1 MNTYLTA
8 DDLTVG
14 YRGKPILSDISMKI
28 RRGSIVTLI
37 GPNGAGKSTILKSI
51 IRELSPLSGSV
62 FLDGTAIENYSDSD
76 FAKKTAVVMTGRPD
90 PELMTCFDVAAAG
103 RYPYTGR
110 FGILS
115 AEDKKK
121 VRDALT
127 MVQCE
132 SLADTMFQNT
142 SDGQKQ
148 RILLARAICQEP
160 ELLVLDEPTS
170 FLDIRHKL
178 ELLDIL
184 KKLVREKN
192 LAVLMS
198 LHELDLA
205 ERVSDYV
212 LCAED
217 GRIGRAG
224 TPSEVFER
232 DYIAKLYGI
241 KHGSYLTHLGFPELP
256 KTAGE
261 PKIFVIGGM
270 GSGIPVYHA
279 LNRAGIPFAAGV
291 LHENDM
297 EYQTAEALAAEVVA
311 EAPFEPVGEA
321 AFLRAKELVKSCE
334 TVLCP
339 LKVFGT
345 MNKRNQELL
354 QFGTELGKLRQIH
367 LDKSDSGD
375 ILIYK

>member
-1 MNTYLTA
+1 MQTYLTA
-8 DDLTVG
+8 DNLTVG

-28 RRGSIVTLI
+28 RRGRVVTLI

-51 IRELSPLSGSV
+51 IRELSPLGGSV
-62 FLDGTAIENYSDSD
+62 FLDGTALQNYSDSD

-115 AEDKKK
+115 RDDKKK
-121 VRDALT
+121 VRDALK

-132 SLADTMFQNT
+132 ALSDTLFQNT

-184 KKLVREKN
+184 KTLVHERN
-192 LAVLMS
+192 VAVLMS

-205 ERVSDYV
+205 ERISDYV
-212 LCAED
+212 LCAEN
-217 GRIGRAG
+217 GTIGRAG
-224 TPSEVFER
+224 TPSEVFEKE
-232 DYIAKLYGI
+232 YIARLYGI
-241 KHGSYLTHLGFPELP
+241 EHGNYMTSLGFPELP
-256 KTAGE
+256 KTAGT
-261 PKIFVIGGM
+261 PRVFVIGGM

-291 LHENDM
+291 IHENDV
-297 EYQTAEALAAEVVA
+297 ECQTARALAAEVVT
-311 EAPFEPVGEA
+311 EVPFEAVGEQ
-321 AFLRAKELVKSCE
+321 AFRRAKELLESCE
-334 TVLCP
+334 AVLCP

-345 MNKRNQELL
+345 MNERNRELL
-354 QFGTELGKLRQIH
+354 RLGTELGKLRQIN

-375 ILIYK
+375 ILINK

>member
-1 MNTYLTA
+1 MQNNLTA
-8 DDLTVG
+8 DNLTVG
-14 YRGKPILSDISMKI
+14 YRGKPILSDISMNI

-51 IRELSPLSGSV
+51 IRELSPLGGSV
-62 FLDGTAIENYSDSD
+62 FLDGTALEDYSDPD

-115 AEDKKK
+115 KEDKKK
-121 VRDALT
+121 VMDALE
-127 MVQCE
+127 MVRCE
-132 SLADTMFQNT
+132 SLADVLFQNT

-184 KKLVREKN
+184 KKLVHERN
-192 LAVLMS
+192 VAVLMS

-205 ERVSDYV
+205 ERISDYV
-212 LCAED
+212 LCAEN
-217 GRIGRAG
+217 GTIGRTG
-224 TPSEVFER
+224 TPREVFEG

-241 KHGSYLTHLGFPELP
+241 EHGSYLTSLGFPELP
-256 KTAGE
+256 RTDGA
-261 PKIFVIGGM
+261 PRVFVIGGM

-291 LHENDM
+291 IHENDM
-297 EYQTAEALAAEVVA
+297 EYQTARVLAAEVIR
-311 EAPFEPVGEA
+311 EAAFEPVGEQA
-321 AFLRAKELVKSCE
+321 
-334 TVLCP
+334 
-339 LKVFGT
+339 
-345 MNKRNQELL
+345 
-354 QFGTELGKLRQIH
+354 
-367 LDKSDSGD
+367 
-375 ILIYK
+375 

>member
-1 MNTYLTA
+1 MQTYLTA

-14 YRGKPILSDISMKI
+14 YRKKPVLSNISMKI
-28 RRGSIVTLI
+28 SRGSIVTLI
-37 GPNGAGKSTILKSI
+37 GPNGAGKSTILKSV
-51 IRELSPLSGSV
+51 IRELSPLGGSV
-62 FLDGTAIENYSDSD
+62 FLDGTSIEDYSDSD

-115 AEDKKK
+115 QEDKKK
-121 VRDALT
+121 VREALEL
-127 MVQCE
+127 VQCG
-132 SLADTMFQNT
+132 SLAGVQFRNT

-170 FLDIRHKL
+170 FLDVRHKL
-178 ELLDIL
+178 ELLEIL
-184 KKLVREKN
+184 KKLVQERN
-192 LAVLMS
+192 VAVLMS

-212 LCAED
+212 LCAEN
-217 GRIGRAG
+217 GIIGRAG
-224 TPSEVFER
+224 TPSEVFEK

-241 KHGSYLTHLGFPELP
+241 ERGSYMTSLGFPELP
-256 KTAGE
+256 KADGA
-261 PKIFVIGGM
+261 PRVFVIGGM

-291 LHENDM
+291 IHENDM
-297 EYQTAEALAAEVVA
+297 EYQTAEALAAEVIP
-311 EAPFEPVGEA
+311 EIPFEPVGEQ
-321 AFLRAKELVKSCE
+321 AFLRAKKILESCE
-334 TVLCP
+334 AVLCP
-339 LKVFGT
+339 LKLFGT
-345 MNKRNQELL
+345 MNKKNRELL
-354 QFGTELGKLRQIH
+354 RIGTGLGKLRQIN

-375 ILIYK
+375 ILNNK

>member
-62 FLDGTAIENYSDSD
+62 FLDGTALENYSDSE

-121 VRDALT
+121 VRDALA

-132 SLADTMFQNT
+132 FLAGTMFQNT

-184 KKLVREKN
+184 KKLVHEKN

-224 TPSEVFER
+224 TPAEVFER

-241 KHGSYLTHLGFPELP
+241 EHGSYLTHLGFPELP
-256 KTAGE
+256 KTDGE
-261 PKIFVIGGM
+261 PKVFVIGGM

-279 LNRAGIPFAAGV
+279 LNRAGIPFVAGV

-297 EYQTAEALAAEVVA
+297 EYQTAKALAAEVVA
-311 EAPFEPVGEA
+311 EVPFEPVGEA

-334 TVLCP
+334 AVLCP
-339 LKVFGT
+339 IKIFGT

>member
-1 MNTYLTA
+1 MQNYLTA
-8 DDLTVG
+8 DNLTVG
-14 YRGKPILSDISMKI
+14 YRGKPILSDISMNI

-51 IRELSPLSGSV
+51 IRELSPLGGSV
-62 FLDGTAIENYSDSD
+62 FLDGTALEDYADPD

-115 AEDKKK
+115 KEDKKK
-121 VRDALT
+121 VMDALE
-127 MVQCE
+127 MVRCE
-132 SLADTMFQNT
+132 SLAGVLFQNT

-184 KKLVREKN
+184 KKLVHERN
-192 LAVLMS
+192 VAVLMS

-205 ERVSDYV
+205 ERISDYV
-212 LCAED
+212 LCAEN
-217 GRIGRAG
+217 GTIGRTG
-224 TPSEVFER
+224 TPQEVFEG

-241 KHGSYLTHLGFPELP
+241 EHGSYLTSLGFPELP
-256 KTAGE
+256 RTDGAPGV
-261 PKIFVIGGM
+261 FVIGGM

-291 LHENDM
+291 IHENDM
-297 EYQTAEALAAEVVA
+297 EYQTARVLAAEVIR
-311 EAPFEPVGEA
+311 EAAFEPVGEQ
-321 AFLRAKELVKSCE
+321 AFLRAKK
-334 TVLCP
+334 VLEAVFCP
-339 LKVFGT
+339 LNVFGT
-345 MNKRNQELL
+345 MNKKNRELL
-354 QFGTELGKLRQIH
+354 RIGTELGKLRQIH

-375 ILIYK
+375 ILNDK

>member
-1 MNTYLTA
+1 MQNYLTA
-8 DDLTVG
+8 DNLTVG
-14 YRGKPILSDISMKI
+14 YRGKPILSDISMNI

-51 IRELSPLSGSV
+51 IRELSPLGGSV
-62 FLDGTAIENYSDSD
+62 FLDGTALEDYADPD

-115 AEDKKK
+115 KEDKKK
-121 VRDALT
+121 VMDALE
-127 MVQCE
+127 MVRCE
-132 SLADTMFQNT
+132 SLADVLFQNT

-184 KKLVREKN
+184 KKLVHERN
-192 LAVLMS
+192 VAVLMS

-205 ERVSDYV
+205 ERISDYV
-212 LCAED
+212 LCAENGTT
-217 GRIGRAG
+217 GRTG
-224 TPSEVFER
+224 TPQEVFEG

-241 KHGSYLTHLGFPELP
+241 EHGSYLTSLGFPELP
-256 KTAGE
+256 RTDGAPGV
-261 PKIFVIGGM
+261 FVIGGM

-291 LHENDM
+291 IHENDM
-297 EYQTAEALAAEVVA
+297 EYQTARVLAAEVIR
-311 EAPFEPVGEA
+311 EAAFEPVGEQ
-321 AFLRAKELVKSCE
+321 AFLRAKKVLESCE
-334 TVLCP
+334 TVFCP
-339 LKVFGT
+339 LNVFGT
-345 MNKRNQELL
+345 MNKKNRELL
-354 QFGTELGKLRQIH
+354 RIGTELGKLRQIH

-375 ILIYK
+375 ILNDK

>member
-1 MNTYLTA
+1 MQNYLTA
-8 DDLTVG
+8 DHLTVG
-14 YRGKPILSDISMKI
+14 YRGKPILSDIFLNI

-51 IRELSPLSGSV
+51 IRELSPLGGSV
-62 FLDGTAIENYSDSD
+62 FLDGAELQHYSDSD

-115 AEDKKK
+115 LDDKKK
-121 VRDALT
+121 VRDALRL
-127 MVQCE
+127 VQCE
-132 SLADTMFQNT
+132 ALSDTLFRNA
-142 SDGQKQ
+142 SDGQRQ

-184 KKLVREKN
+184 KILVHERN
-192 LAVLMS
+192 VAVLMS

-205 ERVSDYV
+205 ERISDYV
-212 LCAED
+212 LCAES
-217 GRIGRAG
+217 GTIGRAG
-224 TPSEVFER
+224 TPSEVFEQ
-232 DYIAKLYGI
+232 DYIAGLYGI
-241 KHGSYLTHLGFPELP
+241 EHGNYLTSLGFPELP
-256 KTAGE
+256 KTEGA
-261 PKIFVIGGM
+261 PRVFVIGGM

-279 LNRAGIPFAAGV
+279 LNRAGIPFASGII
-291 LHENDM
+291 HENDI
-297 EYQTAEALAAEVVA
+297 EYQTARALAAETVTEV
-311 EAPFEPVGEA
+311 PFEPVGEQT
-321 AFLRAKELVKSCE
+321 FLRAKKLLESCE

-345 MNKRNQELL
+345 MNERNRDLL
-354 QFGTELGKLRQIH
+354 RLGTELRKLRQIN

>member
-1 MNTYLTA
+1 MQNYLTA
-8 DDLTVG
+8 DNLTVG
-14 YRGKPILSDISMKI
+14 YRGKPILSDISMNI

-51 IRELSPLSGSV
+51 IRELSPLGGSV
-62 FLDGTAIENYSDSD
+62 FLDGTALEAYSDPD

-115 AEDKKK
+115 KEDKKK
-121 VRDALT
+121 VMESLE

-132 SLADTMFQNT
+132 SLADVLFQNT

-184 KKLVREKN
+184 NKLVHERN
-192 LAVLMS
+192 VAVLMS

-205 ERVSDYV
+205 ERISDYV
-212 LCAED
+212 LCAEN
-217 GRIGRAG
+217 GTIGRAG
-224 TPSEVFER
+224 TPSEVFEQT
-232 DYIAKLYGI
+232 YIAKLYGI
-241 KHGSYLTHLGFPELP
+241 EHGSYLTSLGFPELP
-256 KTAGE
+256 RTDGV
-261 PKIFVIGGM
+261 PRVFVIGGM

-291 LHENDM
+291 IHENDM
-297 EYQTAEALAAEVVA
+297 EYPTARALAAEVIR
-311 EAPFEPVGEA
+311 EAAFEPVGEQ
-321 AFLRAKELVKSCE
+321 AFLRARKVLESCE
-334 TVLCP
+334 AVLCP
-339 LKVFGT
+339 LNVFGT
-345 MNKRNQELL
+345 MNEKNRELL
-354 QFGTELGKLRQIH
+354 RIGTGLGKLRQIH

-375 ILIYK
+375 ILNGK

>member
-1 MNTYLTA
+1 MKTYLTA
-8 DDLTVG
+8 DSLTVG
-14 YRGKPILSDISMKI
+14 YRGKPIISDISMNI

-51 IRELSPLSGSV
+51 IRELSPLGGSV
-62 FLDGTAIENYSDSD
+62 YLDGRGIGEYSGHE

-115 AEDKKK
+115 GVDKKK
-121 VRDALT
+121 VRDALS

-132 SLADTMFQNT
+132 DLADVLFRNT

-148 RILLARAICQEP
+148 RVLLARAICQEP

-184 KKLVREKN
+184 KRLVHERN
-192 LAVLMS
+192 MAILMS

-205 ERVSDYV
+205 ERISDYV
-212 LCAED
+212 LCAEH
-217 GRIGRAG
+217 GTIGRAG
-224 TPSEVFER
+224 TPEEVFEKE
-232 DYIAKLYGI
+232 YIANLYGI
-241 KHGSYLTHLGFPELP
+241 RHGSYLTSLGFPELP
-256 KTAGE
+256 RTDGT
-261 PKIFVIGGM
+261 PKVFVIGGM

-279 LNRAGIPFAAGV
+279 LNRAGIAFAAGV
-291 LHENDM
+291 IHENDV
-297 EYQTAEALAAEVVA
+297 EYQTAMALAAEVVS
-311 EAPFEPVGEA
+311 EIPFEPVGEQA
-321 AFLRAKELVKSCE
+321 YLQAEKLLDSCE
-334 TVLCP
+334 AVLCP
-339 LKVFGT
+339 LTVFGT
-345 MNKRNQELL
+345 MNSRNRELWRSAK
-354 QFGTELGKLRQIH
+354 ELGKLQQIN

>member
-1 MNTYLTA
+1 MQNYLTA
-8 DDLTVG
+8 DNLTVG
-14 YRGKPILSDISMKI
+14 YRGKPILSDISMNI

-51 IRELSPLSGSV
+51 IRELSPLGGSV
-62 FLDGTAIENYSDSD
+62 FLDGTALEDYSDPD

-115 AEDKKK
+115 KEDKKK
-121 VRDALT
+121 VMESLE

-132 SLADTMFQNT
+132 SLADVLFQNT

-184 KKLVREKN
+184 NKLVHERN
-192 LAVLMS
+192 VAVLMS

-205 ERVSDYV
+205 ERISDYV
-212 LCAED
+212 LCAEN
-217 GRIGRAG
+217 GTIGRAG
-224 TPSEVFER
+224 TPSEVFEQT
-232 DYIAKLYGI
+232 YIAKLYGI
-241 KHGSYLTHLGFPELP
+241 EHGSYLTSLGFPELP
-256 KTAGE
+256 RTDGV
-261 PKIFVIGGM
+261 PRVFVIGGM

-291 LHENDM
+291 IHENDM
-297 EYQTAEALAAEVVA
+297 EYPTARALAAEVIR
-311 EAPFEPVGEA
+311 EAAFEPVGEQ
-321 AFLRAKELVKSCE
+321 AFLRARKVLESCE
-334 TVLCP
+334 AVLCP
-339 LKVFGT
+339 LNVFGT
-345 MNKRNQELL
+345 MNEKNRKLL
-354 QFGTELGKLRQIH
+354 RIGTELGKLRQIH

-375 ILIYK
+375 ILNDK

>member
-1 MNTYLTA
+1 MQNYLTA
-8 DDLTVG
+8 DNLTVG
-14 YRGKPILSDISMKI
+14 YRGKPILSDISMNI

-51 IRELSPLSGSV
+51 IRELSPLGGSV
-62 FLDGTAIENYSDSD
+62 FLDGTALEDYSDPD

-115 AEDKKK
+115 KEDKKK
-121 VRDALT
+121 VMDALE
-127 MVQCE
+127 MVRCE
-132 SLADTMFQNT
+132 SLADVLFQNT

-160 ELLVLDEPTS
+160 ELLA
-170 FLDIRHKL
+170 
-178 ELLDIL
+178 IL
-184 KKLVREKN
+184 KNLVHERD

-205 ERVSDYV
+205 ERISDYV
-212 LCAED
+212 LCAES
-217 GRIGRAG
+217 GTIGRAG
-224 TPSEVFER
+224 TPSEVFEG

-241 KHGSYLTHLGFPELP
+241 EHGSYLTSLGFPELP
-256 KTAGE
+256 RTDGA
-261 PKIFVIGGM
+261 PRVFVIGGL

-291 LHENDM
+291 IHENDM
-297 EYQTAEALAAEVVA
+297 EYQTARVLAAEVIR
-311 EAPFEPVGEA
+311 EAAFEPVGEQ
-321 AFLRAKELVKSCE
+321 AFLRAKKVLESCE
-334 TVLCP
+334 AVFCP
-339 LKVFGT
+339 LNVFGT
-345 MNKRNQELL
+345 MNKKNRELL
-354 QFGTELGKLRQIH
+354 RIGTELGKLRQIH

-375 ILIYK
+375 ILNDK